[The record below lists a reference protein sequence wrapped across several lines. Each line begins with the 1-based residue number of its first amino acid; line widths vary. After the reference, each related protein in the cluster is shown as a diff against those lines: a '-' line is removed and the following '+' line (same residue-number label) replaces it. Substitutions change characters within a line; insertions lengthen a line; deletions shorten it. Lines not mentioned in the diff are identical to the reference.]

1 MDRQEWLLKRNCSM
15 TPRQTMKAFFVLCA
29 LSFAVGVIFML
40 LQGTWVVLGYA
51 MVEMSAVALAFLHYA
66 RHATDHEYIALTG
79 NCLLVEQL
87 DAGVALQIWL
97 DASRIHVMPPR
108 NGRDMIVLESR
119 GVKVEVGR
127 FLTEKMRRQV
137 AQELRS
143 GLSGCSLA

>member
-1 MDRQEWLLKRNCSM
+1 
-15 TPRQTMKAFFVLCA
+15 
-29 LSFAVGVIFML
+29 ML
-40 LQGTWVVLGYA
+40 LHGTWIVLGYA
-51 MVEMSAVALAFLHYA
+51 TVEMSAVALAFLHYA

-97 DASRIHVMPPR
+97 DASRIRVMPPR

-143 GLSGCSLA
+143 GLLLRAT